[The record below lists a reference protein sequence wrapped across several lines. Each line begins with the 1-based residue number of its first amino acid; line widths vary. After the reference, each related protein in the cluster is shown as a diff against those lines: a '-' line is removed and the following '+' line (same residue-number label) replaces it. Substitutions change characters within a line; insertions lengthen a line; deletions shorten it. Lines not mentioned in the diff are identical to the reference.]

1 MVNDNCPGVN
11 APVCNPPAGTS
22 FPKGTT
28 AVNCTVK
35 DAANNQS
42 ACGFTVTV
50 IDTQAPTIAC
60 PANLITNTIN
70 AGDATV
76 SVTFAAPV
84 ASDNCPGVSV
94 VCVPPSG
101 SQFPRG
107 TTTVTCTATDA
118 ASNQTSC
125 SFTVKVFDYVI
136 VDDANGKLLR
146 FVSTT
151 GEYDFFDCRKN
162 KSLSGQGV
170 VTNNFCKTELRD
182 SKPDRT
188 VTALTNPCTRV
199 GTATVV
205 YQGATHTLND
215 ANLSNNRV
223 SCP

>member
-1 MVNDNCPGVN
+1 V
-11 APVCNPPAGTS
+11 PVCVPPAGTS

-42 ACGFTVTV
+42 PCGFTVTV
-50 IDTQAPTIAC
+50 IDTQAPAIAC
-60 PANLITNTIN
+60 PANVITDTIN

-76 SVTFAAPV
+76 AVTFAAPV

-94 VCVPPSG
+94 VCVPASG

-118 ASNQTSC
+118 ANNGTSC

-136 VDDANGKLLR
+136 VDDSNGKLLR

-170 VTNNFCKTELRD
+170 VTISFCKTDLRD

-188 VTALTNPCTRV
+188 VTASANTCTRA
-199 GTATVV
+199 GSATVINA
-205 YQGATHTLND
+205 GTTHTLND
-215 ANLSNNRV
+215 PNMSNNRV